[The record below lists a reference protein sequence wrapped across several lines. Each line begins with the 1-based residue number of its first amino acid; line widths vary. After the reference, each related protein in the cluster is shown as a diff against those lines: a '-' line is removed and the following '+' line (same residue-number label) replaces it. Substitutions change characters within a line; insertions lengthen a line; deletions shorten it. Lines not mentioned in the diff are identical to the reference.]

1 MSITIEK
8 VSSQVSISPQVTI
21 DDIDTLAGL
30 GVEVVVCNRPASEQ
44 AYDDIKKQA
53 EAQGLEFIAIP
64 FKSGEMTQAQVDEFR
79 QLLESSKRLHA
90 YCRTGNRSTKLWQQA
105 TASPQITADASAG
118 SVGSSSGAY
127 DVVIVGAGSAGIAT
141 ASSIAKRDSQL
152 SIAIIDPSED
162 HFYQPGWTMVGGG
175 VFDASSTHKKTKS
188 LIPDKVAWL
197 KRSVVAFAPKDNSV
211 KLDDDSFVIYKQ
223 LVVAP
228 GLKLNWDGIEGLS
241 EALGKHGVTS
251 NYRYDLAPYT
261 WELVQNLTRGKAI
274 FTQPPMP
281 IKCAGAPQKALYLSA
296 DHWLKSSTLADIDI
310 EFYNSGGV
318 LFGVPDYVPALE
330 QYIEKYQVKLNFMQT
345 LIKVDGPSQTAW
357 FKNADG
363 EVTETNFDLLH
374 VCPPQGAPDFI
385 RESELADQAGWLE
398 VDQHTLQHVNFKNVW
413 GVGDVTNTPNAK
425 TMAAARKQAPV
436 VAHNIVNQF
445 SESSSIVNYD
455 GYGSCPLTVERG
467 KIVLAEFGYG
477 GKVIPTFPKWLND
490 GTKPTKLAWL
500 LKVSMLP
507 TVYWH
512 GMLKGREWFARP
524 K

>member
-21 DDIDTLAGL
+21 DDLATLAEL

-64 FKSGEMTQAQVDEFR
+64 FKPEELTQGKVDEFR
-79 QLLESSKRLHA
+79 QLLESAKRLHA
-90 YCRTGNRSTKLWQQA
+90 YCRTGNRSKKLWQQA
-105 TASPQITADASAG
+105 TDQSVVTENASGT
-118 SVGSSSGAY
+118 Y

-141 ASSIAKRDSQL
+141 ASGIAKRDSQL

-162 HFYQPGWTMVGGG
+162 HYYQPGWTMVGGG
-175 VFDASSTHKKTKS
+175 IFDAPSTHKKTKS
-188 LIPDKVAWL
+188 LIPDKVDWL
-197 KRSVVAFAPKDNSV
+197 KRSVVSFAPKDNSV
-211 KLDDDSFVIYKQ
+211 KLDDDSVISYKQ

-228 GLKLNWDGIEGLS
+228 GLKLNWGGIEGLND
-241 EALGKHGVTS
+241 ALGKHGVTS

-261 WELVQNLTRGKAI
+261 WELVRGLKRGKAI

-296 DHWLKSSTLADIDI
+296 DHWLKNSTLSDIDI

-363 EVTETNFDLLH
+363 EVTETTFDLLH
-374 VCPPQGAPDFI
+374 VCPPQGAPDFV
-385 RESELADQAGWLE
+385 RESELADQAGWLA
-398 VDQHTLQHVNFKNVW
+398 VDQHTLQHVDFINIW
-413 GVGDVTNTPNAK
+413 GVGDVINSPNAK

-445 SESSSIVNYD
+445 SSNSSIVNYD

-477 GKVIPTFPKWLND
+477 GKLIPTFPKWLND

-500 LKVSMLP
+500 LKASMLP